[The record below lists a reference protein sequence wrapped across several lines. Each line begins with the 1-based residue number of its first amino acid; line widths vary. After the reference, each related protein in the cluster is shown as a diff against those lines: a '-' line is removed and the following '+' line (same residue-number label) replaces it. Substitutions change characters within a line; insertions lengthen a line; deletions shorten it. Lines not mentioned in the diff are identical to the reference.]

1 MNKVVITLATMCGLS
16 FIPVQ
21 AMPLEDELVRQG
33 FSTKTAR
40 ILSTC
45 IKNAEIKYQVPIA
58 TAGMI
63 CIDMFLVRE
72 KEAEQV
78 LPKPPSFV
86 ESIPTF
92 RTLLCRFHTFTSV
105 TPTWCKQGH
114 AQISGDPD
122 VRRTVIP

>member
-16 FIPVQ
+16 FSPVQ

-33 FSTKTAR
+33 FSTETAK

-45 IKNAEIKYQVPIA
+45 IKNAEIKYQVPIE

-78 LPKPPSFV
+78 LPKPLSFI

-92 RTLLCRFHTFTSV
+92 RILL
-105 TPTWCKQGH
+105 
-114 AQISGDPD
+114 
-122 VRRTVIP
+122 